1 MHTLWTVEHNGGE
14 AEPLSRRTT
23 SGTPWTL
30 SNNGTTSLQCDPIK
44 QGRQWY
50 VHKVNTLV
58 YWANNQITEG
68 NRQDSECTKERV
80 IHSRGDDT
88 HMALCLNGCHSFSSL
103 YLDNTPRPQPTLMVT
118 FQHVITTATYSTLLL
133 LLPLHSSTKF
143 SLWMR
148 MRHNE
153 VLLICRLR
161 LQTCLL
167 ATIFSNYTVMS
178 EWPNLYF

>member
-23 SGTPWTL
+23 SGTPRTP

-58 YWANNQITEG
+58 HWANNQITEG
-68 NRQDSECTKERV
+68 NRQDPECTKERV
-80 IHSRGDDT
+80 IHSRGDGDT
-88 HMALCLNGCHSFSSL
+88 RGIVLEWLPFILSL

-133 LLPLHSSTKF
+133 PPLHSSTTF
-143 SLWMR
+143 SLC

-153 VLLICRLR
+153 VLLICFKLAY
-161 LQTCLL
+161 LQQYSQ
-167 ATIFSNYTVMS
+167 TIQ
-178 EWPNLYF
+178 